1 MHAHVR
7 RLAPA
12 AEMTPTLPVAGL
24 HRLGF
29 HPALKFCRVNR
40 PDFSEDGTYVLSSA
54 EGTSPRGEAASG
66 TGRWRILF
74 TVSPRS
80 FMVLFFGRLWE
91 PRAEGAVT
99 GACDRSGAARRHEE
113 LNSFWQHAALRR
125 PRRPQASCLRW
136 RSLGL
141 GGIVSAVPNLLPPT

>member
-1 MHAHVR
+1 M
-7 RLAPA
+7 
-12 AEMTPTLPVAGL
+12 MPTLPVAGL

-29 HPALKFCRVNR
+29 HPAPKFCRVNR
-40 PDFSEDGTYVLSSA
+40 PDFSEDGTYVLSSV

-80 FMVLFFGRLWE
+80 FMVLFFGRLCE
-91 PRAEGAVT
+91 PRAEGAAT
-99 GACDRSGAARRHEE
+99 GACDRSGAARRREE
-113 LNSFWQHAALRR
+113 SNNFWRYTALRR
-125 PRRPQASCLRW
+125 PRKPQASCSRR

-141 GGIVSAVPNLLPPT
+141 GGIVSAAPNPLPPTWCGGHLTAARRR